1 MVIGRTQSAEATTTI
16 TLNNKK
22 PDNNKDIT
30 GKNKELSPLE
40 IAQIGI
46 ATSSL
51 SLSSSLSFLLL
62 SALDVAIKKN
72 HVFMQ
77 SLLREKISKLV
88 AEASSASINDFR
100 PELDDLLFR

>member
-30 GKNKELSPLE
+30 DKNKELSPLE

-46 ATSSL
+46 ATSS
-51 SLSSSLSFLLL
+51 
-62 SALDVAIKKN
+62 
-72 HVFMQ
+72 
-77 SLLREKISKLV
+77 
-88 AEASSASINDFR
+88 
-100 PELDDLLFR
+100 